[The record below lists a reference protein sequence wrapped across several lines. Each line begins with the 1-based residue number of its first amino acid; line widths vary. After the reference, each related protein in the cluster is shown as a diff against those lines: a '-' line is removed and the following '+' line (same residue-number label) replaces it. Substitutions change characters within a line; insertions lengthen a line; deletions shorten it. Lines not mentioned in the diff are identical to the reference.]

1 MTFID
6 ISPVCFGNF
15 FNWFKLYWQYCEQ
28 RKILY
33 STFDV
38 FIKTEGIYKCL

>member
-15 FNWFKLYWQYCEQ
+15 FNWFKLYWQNCEQ

-38 FIKTEGIYKCL
+38 FIKTEGIYKCP